1 MPAMPCGL
9 LRQDDVQFTGLC
21 EQFVGNLEKT
31 VPRAGLFRFPTRRD
45 AAGGHLPQKLAV
57 HL

>member
-1 MPAMPCGL
+1 MPAMPRRL
-9 LRQDDVQFTGLC
+9 LRQDDVQLIRLC
-21 EQFVGNLEKT
+21 EQLVSNLEKA
-31 VPRAGLFRFPTRRD
+31 VSRAWLFRFPARGD